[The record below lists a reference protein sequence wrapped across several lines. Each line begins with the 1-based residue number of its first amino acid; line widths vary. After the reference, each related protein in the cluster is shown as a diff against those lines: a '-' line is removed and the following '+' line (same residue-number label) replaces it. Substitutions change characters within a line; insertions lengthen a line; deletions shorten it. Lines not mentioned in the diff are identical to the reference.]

1 MCTQYRAVGTRRFLI
16 DGDSSSMQQYQQQ
29 VTWRRRSEIVSN
41 IARNP
46 PDLTRRVHR
55 LPPSTLFVI
64 FLLYIYLL
72 FVRNVAPIKVLRR
85 WPPVV
90 YVQQLIKQGQREQKS
105 SRSNFGSK
113 ILREKRIFFF
123 FTYVFCICA
132 HLMSVTKPVAAS
144 SNFQTGS
151 QITKNQL
158 LFHKSQLPPFLSKL
172 YVLKMRKGRA
182 LEGISNV
189 FNIILLPQL
198 LSFSDNIGCDI
209 LIC

>member
-1 MCTQYRAVGTRRFLI
+1 
-16 DGDSSSMQQYQQQ
+16 MQQYQQQ

-72 FVRNVAPIKVLRR
+72 FVRNVAPIKVLRG

-123 FTYVFCICA
+123 FTCVFAFCA
-132 HLMSVTKPVAAS
+132 HLHTYNRVLLLGS
-144 SNFQTGS
+144 SIFQTGS

-158 LFHKSQLPPFLSKL
+158 LCLSRSSRHISEK
-172 YVLKMRKGRA
+172 YVYKR
-182 LEGISNV
+182 
-189 FNIILLPQL
+189 
-198 LSFSDNIGCDI
+198 
-209 LIC
+209 